1 VLAVLHPLKPARR
14 HAAGVGEDVGEHH
27 DATGR
32 EQVVGLGLDRRV
44 GRFDDD
50 RCEELLRGAFP
61 KAIEAS
67 LLFGGTMAM
76 TREGSNVRDT

>member
-1 VLAVLHPLKPARR
+1 MLLMFVWRLNWPS
-14 HAAGVGEDVGEHH
+14 AAGSPSYP
-27 DATGR
+27 ALF
-32 EQVVGLGLDRRV
+32 GLKA
-44 GRFDDD
+44 RFDDD